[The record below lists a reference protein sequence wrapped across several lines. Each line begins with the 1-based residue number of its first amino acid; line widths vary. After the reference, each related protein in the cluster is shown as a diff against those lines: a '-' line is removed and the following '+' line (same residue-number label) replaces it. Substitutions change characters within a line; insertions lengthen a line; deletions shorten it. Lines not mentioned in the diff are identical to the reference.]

1 MNTKELSL
9 VAGVEITKRYAQ
21 ACVAAPGKGKTAIP
35 DRVVEVTD
43 WNRDRARQ
51 QLLAR
56 LKQPPGRAVTTVAMI
71 DRRKTLSRK
80 YSYDVR
86 LVLQKV
92 WAASGGSCGQYL
104 APAMTDWLDAMETEG
119 ALIPGQ
125 GQYQC
130 RGPR

>member
-1 MNTKELSL
+1 M
-9 VAGVEITKRYAQ
+9 
-21 ACVAAPGKGKTAIP
+21 
-35 DRVVEVTD
+35 
-43 WNRDRARQ
+43 
-51 QLLAR
+51 LAR

-130 RGPR
+130 RSPR

>member
-1 MNTKELSL
+1 MLRHRGRIE
-9 VAGVEITKRYAQ
+9 
-21 ACVAAPGKGKTAIP
+21 TAIP
-35 DRVVEVTD
+35 DRVIEVTD

-56 LKQPPGRAVTTVAMI
+56 LKQPPGRAVTTVAVI
-71 DRRKTLSRK
+71 DRRKTRSRK
-80 YSYDVR
+80 YSYDVW

-104 APAMTDWLDAMETEG
+104 AVAMTDWLDAMETEG

>member
-1 MNTKELSL
+1 MLRHRGRIE
-9 VAGVEITKRYAQ
+9 
-21 ACVAAPGKGKTAIP
+21 TAIP
-35 DRVVEVTD
+35 DRVIEVTD

-56 LKQPPGRAVTTVAMI
+56 LKQPPGRAVTTVAVI
-71 DRRKTLSRK
+71 DRRKARSRK

-104 APAMTDWLDAMETEG
+104 APAMTDCLDAMDDTG
-119 ALIPGQ
+119 PGSVSVPGPALNS
-125 GQYQC
+125 
-130 RGPR
+130 